1 MCKVHRESNKEAFGR
16 NDPALFYVGSVAALQ
31 YIGIKPMKFFEFG
44 MIERTIS
51 ETSALHMLR

>member
-1 MCKVHRESNKEAFGR
+1 MIQRF
-16 NDPALFYVGSVAALQ
+16 FYVGSVAVLQ